1 MEELPLQNNSAM
13 TNGIEPNRLR
23 VEWVVSGDNG
33 EEAAGG
39 ETMGDGAEAA
49 DFRKWEGDGMVE
61 GSQMTGVRRVE

>member
-1 MEELPLQNNSAM
+1 MEELPLQNNSAI

-23 VEWVVSGDNG
+23 V
-33 EEAAGG
+33 EAAGG

-61 GSQMTGVRRVE
+61 GTQMTGVRRVE

>member
-1 MEELPLQNNSAM
+1 MALSQIGCES
-13 TNGIEPNRLR
+13 NG
-23 VEWVVSGDNG
+23 SGDNG

-61 GSQMTGVRRVE
+61 GTQMTGVRRVE